1 MENSTHINIVTVS
14 SGWILQKISERTA
27 NACNNKIEGYRMTV
41 SHSADYNAD
50 VNYYADLQNCYHGQ
64 KTKFDVAYF
73 THADLN
79 SPDWLR
85 SLLLNSN
92 SFNNLDGI
100 VSMNG
105 RYTDMLR
112 EVGWVKPLSTIT
124 PGETKDTF
132 PLRKIK
138 IGVVSRGGYP
148 GYGQQFMENMLN
160 LYDFKDFKL
169 SFLGDGWD
177 NLKNIAEY
185 KNIDL
190 DLMGDSDYSIY
201 PKFYQEIDYLLIP
214 GLWTAGPISF
224 QEALSTGTPVISA
237 DIGFAGYELTPDY
250 IFEPNNTFQLIDIL
264 NKIKEPYLNRRKQVE
279 NMTWEKYAR
288 DVINFIEQ
296 IKKS

>member
-1 MENSTHINIVTVS
+1 MHINIVTVS

-27 NACNNKIEGYRMTV
+27 NACNNKIDGHIMTV
-41 SHSADYNAD
+41 SHVVDENAD

-64 KTKFDVAYF
+64 KTKCDVAYF
-73 THADLN
+73 THADMN
-79 SPDWLR
+79 SPHWLK
-85 SLLLNSN
+85 SLLNDTN

-105 RYTDMLR
+105 RYTDMLKS
-112 EVGWVKPLSTIT
+112 VGWSKPLETIT
-124 PGETKDTF
+124 PGETKDNF

-148 GYGQQFMENMLN
+148 GYGQQFIENL
-160 LYDFKDFKL
+160 LQSYDFENFKL
-169 SFLGDGWD
+169 KFLGNGWE
-177 NLKNIAEY
+177 NIKNIAHH

-190 DLMGDSDYSIY
+190 ELMGDADYSVY
-201 PKFYQEIDYLLIP
+201 PNFYQEIDYLLIP

-250 IFEPNNTFQLIDIL
+250 IFEPNNISQLIDIL
-264 NKIKEPYLNRRKQVE
+264 NKIKDPYLNRRKQVE
-279 NMTWEKYAR
+279 NMSWEKYAR
-288 DVINFIEQ
+288 DVINFIEK
-296 IKKS
+296 IKKP